1 MNAAFPL
8 MTNAEA
14 EPGASTRDTHLLPP
28 RPQVK
33 LARIAVIL
41 AVLISSAAVAGFMP
55 RWRQQDETKKE
66 NVELSESTVALV
78 SPRPGEASAGVILPA
93 EVQPWLQASIFARV
107 SGYLKRW
114 NVDIGAHVEAGQV
127 LAEIDTPEIDQQL
140 DQARA
145 QLNVAEAN
153 LKLAQVTD
161 VRWQTLL
168 KSAAVSRQDADT
180 KAAASIVAAATVE
193 SERANVRRLEKTQA
207 FQKVIAPFA
216 GTVTVRNVDIGDLI
230 PAGSGRELFHVAQ
243 SQSLRLYVRVPQSMS
258 PDIRIGQSA
267 QLLIPELPD
276 ASFSAKVVTTS
287 DSISATSRT
296 LLVQL
301 QAGNPLDQIRIG
313 SYCRVRFASTGTALA
328 LTLPA
333 SALMFRSNGLQVG
346 VVSDTGVVTL
356 RNVVLGRDFGRSVEV
371 LSGVSESDRIIA
383 TPSDSLIDGM
393 SVHVTPKSSDVAGID
408 AKL

>member
-1 MNAAFPL
+1 MNATAPL
-8 MTNAEA
+8 MTNAEP
-14 EPGASTRDTHLLPP
+14 EPLASMTDTHHLLP

-33 LARIAVIL
+33 LARITAIL
-41 AVLISSAAVAGFMP
+41 GVLILGAAVAGFMP
-55 RWRQQDETKKE
+55 RWKQQAETKKE
-66 NVELSESTVALV
+66 NVELSESTVGLV
-78 SPRPGEASAGVILPA
+78 SPRPGEPSAGVILPA
-93 EVQPWLQASIFARV
+93 EVQPWLQASIYARV
-107 SGYLKRW
+107 GGYLKRW

-145 QLNVAEAN
+145 QLSVAEAN
-153 LKLAQVTD
+153 LKLAQVTHD
-161 VRWQTLL
+161 RWQILL

-193 SERANVRRLEKTQA
+193 AERANVRRLEKTQA
-207 FQKVIAPFA
+207 FQKVLAPFA

-276 ASFSAKVVTTS
+276 ASFSAKVLTTS

-301 QAGNPLDQIRIG
+301 QAGNPQERIRIG
-313 SYCRVRFASTGTALA
+313 SYCRVRFASTGPALA
-328 LTLPA
+328 LTLPS
-333 SALMFRSNGLQVG
+333 SALMFRANGLQVG
-346 VVSDTGVVTL
+346 VVSDTGVVAL

-408 AKL
+408 SK